1 MKKEKQEEI
10 LKYLLE
16 RIHRS
21 EKHKNQLD
29 TRIKNIAAKLQTGEN
44 LDEDKLS
51 SEKRWKPETESR
63 ILEQKKEIDQL
74 IAKAMDILDC
84 LPLNSLE
91 RQICELRHIDLKT
104 WGAISTEIPI
114 SRSQANR
121 RYKTALDKL
130 LQNRRIKDIVAEHE
144 EEYDNYIYELRGEKG
159 KQGKGLKNSL

>member
-10 LKYLLE
+10 LKYLFE

-21 EKHKNQLD
+21 EEHKNQLD
-29 TRIKNIAAKLQTGEN
+29 TRIRNITAKLQTGEN
-44 LDEDKLS
+44 LAEDRLS
-51 SEKRWKPETESR
+51 SENHWKPETESR

-74 IAKAMDILDC
+74 IAKVMDILDC

-104 WGAISTEIPI
+104 WGAISKEIPI

-144 EEYDNYIYELRGEKG
+144 KEYDNYIYELWGDKG
-159 KQGKGLKNSL
+159 KHGKGLKK